1 MFYNSGALR
10 GELRPLP
17 CRRNFIADSMFSA
30 PLRMIVI
37 ITISFYVNSHLATS
51 LFPRLIQYS
60 PLSSLLQSVW
70 QPSINAMSTSYYS
83 GAGRSSRDHF
93 IEPPSL
99 LDRVIAGLPSGLSV
113 QMHNL
118 LNRLS
123 YNNVSTHV
131 SRIPR
136 SLRQAQRNWHPR
148 KLLNLPHLF
157 VAIWVVL
164 LLWGERWVFQSSIEA
179 CSWDQWERWVSLEA

>member
-1 MFYNSGALR
+1 MSYNSGVLR
-10 GELRPLP
+10 DELRPVA
-17 CRRNFIADSMFSA
+17 CRRNSILQIRCSRPIAT
-30 PLRMIVI
+30 
-37 ITISFYVNSHLATS
+37 ITTSFHLKSFAALSFCQLSYS
-51 LFPRLIQYS
+51 LLS
-60 PLSSLLQSVW
+60 VVPLSQSVW
-70 QPSINAMSTSYYS
+70 PTGNAMSSSYYS
-83 GAGRSSRDHF
+83 ATRRSSRDHF

-99 LDRVIAGLPSGLSV
+99 LDHIIAGLPSGLSV

-123 YNNVSTHV
+123 YNNVSTRV

-179 CSWDQWERWVSLEA
+179 CSWDQWERWVSFKAGEV